1 MHLYHSTQPP
11 GTQLGELQC
20 VCALGRPMEIPAVL
34 SSKQQQPPAQA
45 LYVKLKSSL
54 LQAVLEGK
62 SQISLV
68 VGDDVVSI
76 KTKVLLLAHKVV
88 GSKTIQTNTSR
99 RCK

>member
-1 MHLYHSTQPP
+1 MIAFISLHPP
-11 GTQLGELQC
+11 PVLNLVSYS

-62 SQISLV
+62 SKISLV
-68 VGDDVVSI
+68 VGDDVVS
-76 KTKVLLLAHKVV
+76 KD
-88 GSKTIQTNTSR
+88 
-99 RCK
+99 